1 MVLNM
6 LQESNNNDNTATT
19 TLSSQGSPTPSSPS
33 SFTHEYDT
41 SNYFSR
47 LPNETIFTILA
58 FVITNV
64 SITTTTTTIA
74 TASIYPP
81 HKQLAVL
88 SQVCRLF
95 NKIANDALLWQIAFE
110 TKFDSE
116 AIIRAGIID
125 NNVIDKECSFGGY
138 GGTEGEGEGHKIITT
153 QMQNSSSSFVQTG
166 GSIWKELY
174 KERQIALNKIKNY
187 IKP

>member
-6 LQESNNNDNTATT
+6 LQENNYNDNTAT
-19 TLSSQGSPTPSSPS
+19 SSQDSPTPSSPS

-41 SNYFSR
+41 SNCFSR

-58 FVITNV
+58 FVVTNV
-64 SITTTTTTIA
+64 PTITTTTATITTTA

-81 HKQLAVL
+81 HKQLATL

-95 NKIANDALLWQIAFE
+95 NKIANDVLLWQIAFE

-116 AIIRAGIID
+116 AIIRAGIIE
-125 NNVIDKECSFGGY
+125 NNV
-138 GGTEGEGEGHKIITT
+138 
-153 QMQNSSSSFVQTG
+153 
-166 GSIWKELY
+166 
-174 KERQIALNKIKNY
+174 
-187 IKP
+187 